1 MQDFSGTY
9 SVDFAHPPSHIRL
22 QTGRRM
28 ERGAAKRGVHTVK
41 RYLVAAALL
50 MAVIGATAQLAAAP
64 KLGTGTR
71 EIGASGS
78 LSDTDGGMSLDL
90 DLTGGYFI
98 MPYLEVGG
106 RFSWHYD
113 SPADDTMADFA
124 IGVFGEYSFIV
135 PRLLVVPYAGASLSP
150 GYWSGGSGKAD
161 DSGYFLE
168 LRVWGG
174 AKYYIV
180 EALSVGCQL
189 ELSAATDEI
198 YNRAGR
204 GGDSAD
210 WRLVLRTSYY
220 F

>member
-1 MQDFSGTY
+1 MKKTL
-9 SVDFAHPPSHIRL
+9 I
-22 QTGRRM
+22 
-28 ERGAAKRGVHTVK
+28 
-41 RYLVAAALL
+41 AAALF
-50 MAVIGATAQLAAAP
+50 MSVIGATAQLTAAP

-78 LSDTDGGMSLDL
+78 LSDTDDGMTLNL

-113 SPADDTMADFA
+113 SPSSDTEADFA
-124 IGVFGEYSFIV
+124 IGVFGEYNFLS
-135 PRLLVVPYAGASLSP
+135 PRLLIVPYAGASLSP
-150 GYWSGGSGKAD
+150 GYWSGGSGKAN

-168 LRVWGG
+168 LRAWGG

-210 WRLVLRTSYY
+210 WRIVLRTSYY